1 MKTYIVNVSG
11 GLTSYEALRRTIAA
25 VGQEHTVALFADTKG
40 DSTEEHAG
48 EDEDTY
54 RFNADV
60 AMLLRIPIIRVADGR
75 DIWQVFKD
83 RRYINMRVGAG
94 QLAACSQELK
104 RKAIDKWID
113 ARYLPSEIVRVFGME
128 WSEASRMDRLREQLA
143 PCEVW
148 FPLAEPPYVD
158 KCHIAA
164 ELERQGVAAPRLY
177 ALGFEHNNCGGG
189 CVKAGQAHF
198 ARLWQT
204 MPDRYLYW
212 ERKEAEVG
220 EYLGKDVSILKD
232 RRGGVT
238 VPMSL
243 ATFRARL
250 EAGGDYDRLDFG
262 GCGCFAQS
270 PQLRMDDLL
279 LEAEVARA

>member
-1 MKTYIVNVSG
+1 MKTFIVNVSG

-25 VGQEHTVALFADTKG
+25 VGRERTVPLFADTKG
-40 DSTEEHAG
+40 DSTEEHSG

-54 RFNADV
+54 RFNSDV
-60 AMLLRIPIIRVADGR
+60 SELLGIPIIRVADGR

-104 RKAIDKWID
+104 RKAIDRWIEQHYSAD
-113 ARYLPSEIVRVFGME
+113 QIVRVYGMD
-128 WSEASRMDRLREQLA
+128 WSEAARMDRLRAELA
-143 PCEVW
+143 PADVW

-164 ELERQGVAAPRLY
+164 ELEAQGVAPPRLY

-198 ARLWQT
+198 ARLFRT

-212 ERKEAEVG
+212 ERKEQEVAD
-220 EYLGKDVSILKD
+220 YLGKDVSILKD

-238 VPMSL
+238 LPMSL
-243 ATFRARL
+243 RAFRERL
-250 EAGGDYDRLDFG
+250 EAGGTYDQLDFG

-279 LEAEVARA
+279 VDLEIMNV